1 VVEVDELGREDV
13 INESVK
19 LLLNNDA
26 RPVVFKTEGGRRTV
40 IRLGHLND
48 APKEYTVIIF
58 DVDERQLGEAKSD
71 EAPPNQK
78 HQI

>member
-1 VVEVDELGREDV
+1 MRG
-13 INESVK
+13 
-19 LLLNNDA
+19 
-26 RPVVFKTEGGRRTV
+26 PVFKTEGGRRTV

-58 DVDERQLGEAKSD
+58 DVNKRQLGEAKSD
-71 EAPPNQK
+71 EAPHNQK